1 VLQSNRVDVFMGYSE
16 NPMNPPQGKETGGFL
31 RRAAPSGGRAD
42 RPGAEL
48 QIELLRRGLTRRD
61 GADDGSS
68 GGGCRCKCF
77 FFNLGIFWMNFV
89 ANVETVRDDGDL

>member
-1 VLQSNRVDVFMGYSE
+1 MAEEASAPEQPRGRLHGVQREPHEPAAG
-16 NPMNPPQGKETGGFL
+16 QGDRGAFL

-61 GADDGSS
+61 GPMMAAPVVDAAAS
-68 GGGCRCKCF
+68 F
-77 FFNLGIFWMNFV
+77 FFRLFFG
-89 ANVETVRDDGDL
+89 